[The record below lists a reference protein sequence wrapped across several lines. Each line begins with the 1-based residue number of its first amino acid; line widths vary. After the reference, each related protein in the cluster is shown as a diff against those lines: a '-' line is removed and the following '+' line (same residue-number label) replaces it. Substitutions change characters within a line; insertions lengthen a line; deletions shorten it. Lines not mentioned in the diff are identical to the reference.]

1 MGLYYVP
8 AMQAFCNCFSD
19 KSSDKSSCLWYA
31 VGVFKSVGYLSQW
44 IDWGVVFNLAAVFIL
59 IAEKFLKLKFLETF
73 SVT

>member
-1 MGLYYVP
+1 MGSYYVP

-31 VGVFKSVGYLSQW
+31 VGVFKSVGSFSQW
-44 IDWGVVFNLAAVFIL
+44 IDWGAFFNLAAVFIL
-59 IAEKFLKLKFLETF
+59 TAEKFLKLKFSEIF